1 MIDVIKNV
9 LTLDIL
15 VPYILYIYIRE
26 GQSFY
31 LKGFFQES
39 HKWGVEVDNESERK
53 IISRSRIR

>member
-1 MIDVIKNV
+1 VKIKKIKIEGSSLIDVIKNV

-31 LKGFFQES
+31 L
-39 HKWGVEVDNESERK
+39 
-53 IISRSRIR
+53 